1 MKYTKEE
8 LERMKKATAEHIRKV
23 KELQEKLQKK

>member
-8 LERMKKATAEHIRKV
+8 LERMRKATAEHIRKV
-23 KELQEKLQKK
+23 NELINKINNK